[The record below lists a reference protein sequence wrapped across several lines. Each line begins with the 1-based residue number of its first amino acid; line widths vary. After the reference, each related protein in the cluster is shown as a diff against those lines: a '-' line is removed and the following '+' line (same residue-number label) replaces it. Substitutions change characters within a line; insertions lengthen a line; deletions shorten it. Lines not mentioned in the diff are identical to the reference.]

1 MKTAERRSQRKIACG
16 WNSLLNKIL
25 RFRDARDWRQFH
37 TPKNLSVAIAVE
49 AAELQEH
56 FLWQTD
62 AEAKTA
68 LGDPKKREKVAE
80 ELADVV
86 IFALLL
92 ADSLDLDVDR
102 IVRKKLKQN
111 AKKYPVEKSKGNHR
125 KYSEFFG

>member
-1 MKTAERRSQRKIACG
+1 MKRK
-16 WNSLLNKIL
+16 WQSLRDSIL
-25 RFRDARDWRQFH
+25 AFRDARDWKQFH
-37 TPKNLSVAIAVE
+37 TPKNLSVAVAVE
-49 AAELQEH
+49 AAELQEL

-62 AEAKTA
+62 AEAETR
-68 LGDPKKREKVAE
+68 LGDPKRRERVAE

-111 AKKYPVEKSKGNHR
+111 ARKYPVKKAKGNHS
-125 KYSEFFG
+125 KYSEFTG

>member
-1 MKTAERRSQRKIACG
+1 MKRDWQ
-16 WNSLLNKIL
+16 SLRNLIL
-25 RFRDARDWRQFH
+25 AFRNARDWKQFH

-49 AAELQEH
+49 AAELQER

-68 LGDPKKREKVAE
+68 LGDPKKREKVVE
-80 ELADVV
+80 ELADVF

-102 IVRKKLKQN
+102 IVRKKVKQN
-111 AKKYPVEKSKGNHR
+111 ARKYPVKKAKGNHS
-125 KYSEFFG
+125 KYSELAE